1 MQVAYVASESSDLPR
16 LAGAPYHPSLV
27 SLSAA
32 APRLGERGT
41 YARAPMDFSF
51 SPEQTLLKDSVER
64 FVLNDYGFDAR
75 QKLVRSELGYSKA
88 HWQTFADLGWLGV
101 PFAEADGGFGGGP
114 IETMLVMEQIG
125 RGLVAEPYL
134 PTVVLVGGALRLA
147 GTAAQKQQILAGI
160 IGGKVQG
167 AFAFAEPQG
176 RFNLADLVT
185 TAVRQGNGWR
195 LDGAK
200 CVVLNAPSADVL
212 LVSARTGGAQRDPKG
227 ITIFLVDAKT
237 KGLTRRDYPTVDGLR
252 ASEVTLK
259 NVSVGTDAVVGV
271 VDGGLPL
278 LQRVIDEGTAA
289 IGAEAVGAM
298 EVLYKTTVEYSKTR
312 VQFGQPIGKFQVLQ
326 HRMVDMFMEYEQSKS
341 LMYMAAMRLEE
352 GYGRD
357 AQRAVSAFKVQVG
370 KSGRFVGQNAVQLH
384 GGMGMTDELSVGH
397 YFKRLTTIDT
407 MFGNVD
413 FHLKRFGAL

>member
-1 MQVAYVASESSDLPR
+1 
-16 LAGAPYHPSLV
+16 
-27 SLSAA
+27 
-32 APRLGERGT
+32 
-41 YARAPMDFSF
+41 MDFSF
-51 SPEQTLLKDSVER
+51 SPEQTLLKDSVEK
-64 FVLNDYGFDAR
+64 FLQQDYPFEAR
-75 QKLVRSELGYSKA
+75 QKLVRSERGYSAENWRK
-88 HWQTFADLGWLGV
+88 FAELGWLGV
-101 PFAEADGGFGGGP
+101 AFSEADGGFGGGP

-125 RGLVAEPYL
+125 RGLVTEPYL
-134 PTVVLVGGALRLA
+134 PTVVLVGGALKIA
-147 GTAAQKQQILAGI
+147 GTAAQKERTLARI
-160 IGGKVQG
+160 IDGSVQG
-167 AFAFAEPQG
+167 ALAFAEPQG
-176 RFNLADLVT
+176 RFSLSDVAT
-185 TAVRQGNGWR
+185 KATRQGDGWR

-212 LVSARTGGAQRDPKG
+212 LVSARTAGGQRDTKG
-227 ITIFLVDAKT
+227 ITLFLVDAKT
-237 KGLTRRDYPTVDGLR
+237 RGITRRDYPTVDGLR
-252 ASEVTLK
+252 AAEVSFA
-259 NVSVGTDAVVGV
+259 SVAVGADAALGT
-271 VDGGLPL
+271 VDDGLSV
-278 LQRVIDEGTAA
+278 LQRVVDEGTAA

-341 LMYMAAMRLEE
+341 LMYMAAMRLDE
-352 GYGRD
+352 GYGRE

-413 FHLKRFGAL
+413 FHLKRFGGL